1 MPDLAQRSS
10 ATKWQARVRDETLM
24 ATDGSLE
31 QGGLG
36 FRIYELNLN
45 PKPYKK
51 HVYATETFIGTQ
63 MEH

>member
-1 MPDLAQRSS
+1 
-10 ATKWQARVRDETLM
+10 M

-31 QGGLG
+31 EGGLG